1 MIINCK
7 EIREKEIA
15 KIKETYKGGCKVVF
29 IQIGE
34 NPASN
39 VYVRNKINLCKEVG
53 IEVKHI
59 QGDEETSQE
68 ALINSIKRFNL
79 DKDIHGIMVQLP
91 LPEHISEEAV
101 INAIAPE
108 KDIDGFTTINKGK
121 LMIGDKDAIIPCT
134 PKGIMTI
141 LEHESIDLQGKNVVI
156 VGRSNIVGKPLANL
170 MINAGATVICCNSKT
185 PRGYLRKYISDCDI
199 FISAIGQANYWNLD
213 KFNKTLEHRELLKK
227 YVTEEHKDT
236 FFTGIC
242 PVAIDVGINR
252 DENNKLCG
260 DIDKELYPY
269 FKKITSVPGGVGV
282 MTVLEVIKNSIECY
296 ERSKK

>member
-121 LMIGDKDAIIPCT
+121 LMIGDKDAIVPCT

-141 LEHESIDLQGKNVVI
+141 LEHENIDLQGKNVVI
-156 VGRSNIVGKPLANL
+156 AGRSNIVGKPLANL
-170 MINAGATVICCNSKT
+170 MINAGATVTVCNSKT
-185 PRGYLRKYISDCDI
+185 DEIILNCLIASSDI
-199 FISAIGQANYWNLD
+199 FISAIGKANH
-213 KFNKTLEHRELLKK
+213 FNKN
-227 YVTEEHKDT
+227 T
-236 FFTGIC
+236 FEFYRLDNTI
-242 PVAIDVGINR
+242 AIDVGINR
-252 DENNKLCG
+252 DNEGKLCG
-260 DIDKELYPY
+260 DIDKELYDE
-269 FKKITSVPGGVGV
+269 FKAVTSVPGGVGV

>member
-7 EIREKEIA
+7 EIREKEIE
-15 KIKETYKGGCKVVF
+15 KIKKTYKGGCKVTF
-29 IQIGE
+29 IQIGD

-101 INAIAPE
+101 INAIAPD
-108 KDIDGFTTINKGK
+108 KDIDGFTNVNKGK
-121 LMIGDKDAIIPCT
+121 LMIGDKSAIIPCT

-141 LEHESIDLQGKNVVI
+141 LEYKGIDLQGKNVVI
-156 VGRSNIVGKPLANL
+156 VGRSNIVGKPLAQL
-170 MINAGATVICCNSKT
+170 MINEGTTLTVCNSKT
-185 PRGYLRKYISDCDI
+185 DRRKLINYIAQSDI
-199 FISAIGQANYWNLD
+199 FISAIGIANYWNKK
-213 KFNKTLEHRELLKK
+213 KFQYHNLKS
-227 YVTEEHKDT
+227 T
-236 FFTGIC
+236 I
-242 PVAIDVGINR
+242 AIDVGINR
-252 DENNKLCG
+252 DSEGKLCG
-260 DIDKELYPY
+260 DIDKNLYEE
-269 FKKITSVPGGVGV
+269 FEAVTSVPGGVGIT
-282 MTVLEVIKNSIECY
+282 TVLEVIKNSIECY
-296 ERSKK
+296 RRNK